1 MNINQDAL
9 ERYIAEI
16 KKEINDFGTVTLS
29 REKAIDIW
37 YYLVILNRVKS
48 YINMCDEDAA
58 EEYAKDNFSF
68 YDKNET
74 INDYDAIKEA
84 YKEGQTHTKIKK
96 VTLTSQDGKLFLEAD
111 GVKIST
117 DDILGW
123 LPNLN

>member
-1 MNINQDAL
+1 MNINQETL

-16 KKEINDFGTVTLS
+16 KKEINDFGTVTLT
-29 REKAIDIW
+29 REKAIDVW
-37 YYLVILNRVKS
+37 YYLVLLNRVKS
-48 YINMCDEDAA
+48 LIDMSDEDAA

-74 INDYDAIKEA
+74 IDDYDAIKEA
-84 YKEGQTHTKIKK
+84 YKEGQAHTKIKK
-96 VTLTSQDGKLFLEAD
+96 VTLTSQDGKMFLEAD

-117 DDILGW
+117 DSILGW